1 MEAWIVIGLIITAT
15 ALCLLYSL
23 ADNVR
28 VESQIHDTK
37 IKARNLRDAYAAQLA
52 ELQAKQAMEAQISI
66 VGQGAVTRPLP
77 APSAAPPAAQ
87 AA

>member
-1 MEAWIVIGLIITAT
+1 MEAWIVIGVIIAAT

-52 ELQAKQAMEAQISI
+52 ELQAKQAMESQISI
-66 VGQGAVTRPLP
+66 VGQGAVTRQPP
-77 APSAAPPAAQ
+77 AAPPAAQ